1 MRSCLIVF
9 AAAAAIPSAVLAEHG
24 GRPANLPPMGS
35 ANLSFIDGAGAVRGF
50 ESGGPGAVGIFIY
63 GWTFD
68 SNNPNSPFVASSPVD
83 TRTNAALLPD
93 PWLYAYNETT
103 FAYDR
108 INVEALNQTPNAMV
122 GPGRIAMFDD
132 SILKVSNSILR
143 SEVIGAG
150 DRSTVE
156 ISNSQLAGELQMRS
170 VGSMTLS
177 VVTPFQRP
185 SEAPNLR
192 LIAEDGTT
200 EISSSTLLSV
210 TSRGR
215 ASVTVTTSTIR
226 DRVSHDRIRLDASL
240 VPTTTL
246 AETQVGSLSASI
258 GAIRMT
264 GGRVKGVVQASGA
277 LDDPLRAGSIFVDLA
292 IVEGSV
298 SASKHGKV
306 TLLRTPVSGNVTAGD
321 SSNAPG
327 TVNIFASDVF
337 GNVQAVGSGLIQIE
351 GFNSIGGSGTALLA
365 SGDSRVTVANGAT
378 VRGNVFAIGESR
390 IAISNVAKIDGDAFA
405 DESATLSLSHT
416 SVRNVGAFAD
426 STLNVGLTSA
436 LSVTVDR
443 GTVNL
448 EGASIAD
455 RIDVFGKGRLS
466 FGGGSTVGGSI
477 TNLGDPTGLV
487 RIDSGSVGGDL
498 VGLGSSITA
507 MSGGFVRGSLVLSD
521 QATFLYS
528 GGTFGFADTS
538 PSDSPDGFASLRS
551 DEGEGGHD
559 MLSTSSGFTAMSD
572 ATIKFIGFGL
582 QSTLVDPDY
591 LQDDVSYSVYQL
603 TGRLA
608 DNSSIDGGL
617 VYIQNAA
624 GTASFELIE
633 APPVPEPSA
642 TALFVI
648 GLACLGFYRR
658 GRYATQSN
666 RL

>member
-1 MRSCLIVF
+1 MRSCLIVL
-9 AAAAAIPSAVLAEHG
+9 AAAAAIPSAALAEHG

-68 SNNPNSPFVASSPVD
+68 SNDPNSPFVPSSPVD

-108 INVEALNQTPNAMV
+108 INVETLNQTPNALV

-170 VGSMTLS
+170 VGSMKLS

-226 DRVSHDRIRLDASL
+226 DRVSHDRISLHASL

-246 AETQVGSLSASI
+246 ADMQVGSLSASI
-258 GAIRMT
+258 GSIRMT

-292 IVEGSV
+292 IVEGAV
-298 SASKHGKV
+298 SASKYGTV
-306 TLLRTPVSGNVTAGD
+306 TLLRTPVSGSVTAGD

-327 TVNIFASDVF
+327 TVNIFSSDVF
-337 GNVQAVGSGLIQIE
+337 GDVRAVGSGLVHID
-351 GFNSIGGSGTALLA
+351 GFNSIGGSGTALQA
-365 SGDSRVTVANGAT
+365 SGDSRVTISNGAT

-405 DESATLSLSHT
+405 EESATLSLDRT
-416 SVRNVGAFAD
+416 SVRHVGAFAD

-487 RIDSGSVGGDL
+487 RIHSGSVGGDL

-538 PSDSPDGFASLRS
+538 PSDSPDAFALLRR
-551 DEGEGGHD
+551 DEREGGLE
-559 MLSTSSGFTAMSD
+559 MLSTSSGFTALSD

-591 LQDDVSYSVYQL
+591 LQDEVSYSVYQL

-648 GLACLGFYRR
+648 GLACLGFSRR
-658 GRYATQSN
+658 ARHATQSN